1 MSNMWVGLAWAL
13 GLSVSFWLVWKGAWR
28 LQLSMAKQPGA
39 AGHAKMARL
48 FSRWVPMYQLE
59 GEQFFTAD
67 KPADAVKLRRQQGF
81 RRLADQLAQM
91 HPNGQISEQAQ
102 AARELVS
109 DVEFVSLYRV
119 PFQYRNQIA
128 SSFKLPY
135 GVSKTAG
142 NTLWD
147 AQGNAF
153 MDLTGA
159 YGCNVLG
166 YDAYKGMIRDAVEKA
181 DAIGPVLGPYSNA
194 VVDNARRLCE
204 ISHMDEVSFHMSGT
218 EAVMQAVRLA
228 QYHTGKRKIVRFAG
242 AYHGWWGEVQPGV
255 GNPVGARHTLTLKEM
270 GEQSLRVLAHRRDVA
285 CVLVNPLQALHPNSN
300 APGDGSLLSAASR
313 KAGYDKVAYTQWLK
327 RLREVCNKKGI
338 VLIFDEVFLGF
349 RLARGGAQAYFGVQ
363 ADMVTYGKTLGG
375 GLPVGVLCGKRAF
388 MKRYKASQPANICFA
403 RGTFNAHPYVMQSMN
418 CFLKEIEQP
427 HHDEMYRHIDE
438 VWNARAERLNAML
451 SRASLPVQVRN
462 MASVWTIVYT
472 APSRFHWMFQFYLI
486 TQGLML
492 GWVGSGR
499 LIFSHTFS
507 DADMDVFYGKF
518 MDAARRMKQDGWWD
532 QGAQSTSDQ
541 AIRNSLVRELMIA
554 KWGRWLIRWPDA
566 PSRRPW
572 GRSTGL

>member
-1 MSNMWVGLAWAL
+1 MSNIWDWLGWGLALLAL
-13 GLSVSFWLVWKGAWR
+13 LWLGWQLLWR

-48 FSRWVPMYQLE
+48 LSRWVPMYQLE
-59 GEQFFTAD
+59 GDQFFSVD
-67 KPADAVKLRRQQGF
+67 QPRLDVQKRREEGF
-81 RRLADQLAQM
+81 QRLAAQLNALHKAGGATQE
-91 HPNGQISEQAQ
+91 SQ

-109 DVEFVSLYRV
+109 DAEFVSLYRV
-119 PFQYRNQIA
+119 PFQYRLQIVA
-128 SSFKLPY
+128 HFKLPF
-135 GVSKTAG
+135 GVSKTEG

-147 AQGNAF
+147 AEGNPF

-159 YGCNVLG
+159 YGCNLLG
-166 YDAYKGMIRDAVEKA
+166 YDAYKRMIREGVDQADAV
-181 DAIGPVLGPYSNA
+181 GPVLGPYCPA

-285 CVLVNPLQALHPNSN
+285 CVLVNPLQALHPNAN
-300 APGDGSLLSAASR
+300 APGDGSLLSATSR
-313 KAGYDKVAYTQWLK
+313 KAGYDKAAYTQWLK
-327 RLREVCNKKGI
+327 RLREVCSQKGI

-388 MKRYKASQPANICFA
+388 MKRYKAHQPANICFA

-418 CFLKEIEQP
+418 CFLKEIEKPQY
-427 HHDEMYRHIDE
+427 DEMYRHIDE
-438 VWNARAERLNAML
+438 VWNERAERLNAML
-451 SRASLPVQVRN
+451 SRANLPVQVRN
-462 MASVWTIVYT
+462 MTSVWTIVYT
-472 APSRFHWMFQFYLI
+472 APSRFHWMLQFYLI
-486 TQGLML
+486 AQGLML

-499 LIFSHTFS
+499 LIFSHNFS
-507 DADMDVFYGKF
+507 DADMDVFYGRF
-518 MDAARRMKQDGWWD
+518 MDAARHMKQDGWWD
-532 QGAQSTSDQ
+532 QGAQSVSDQ
-541 AIRNSLVRELMIA
+541 AIRRSLVSELVRA
-554 KWGRWLIRWPDA
+554 KWHQWRGQPA
-566 PSRRPW
+566 
-572 GRSTGL
+572 

>member
-1 MSNMWVGLAWAL
+1 MSNIWDWLGWGLALLAL
-13 GLSVSFWLVWKGAWR
+13 LWLGWQLLWR

-48 FSRWVPMYQLE
+48 LSRWVPMYQLE
-59 GEQFFTAD
+59 GEHFFGVD
-67 KPADAVKLRRQQGF
+67 QPRLDVQKRREEGF
-81 RRLADQLAQM
+81 QRLATQLNALHKAGGATQ
-91 HPNGQISEQAQ
+91 QAQ
-102 AARELVS
+102 AVRELVS
-109 DVEFVSLYRV
+109 DAEFVSLYRV
-119 PFQYRNQIA
+119 PFQYRHQIV
-128 SSFKLPY
+128 SHFKLPF
-135 GVSKTAG
+135 GVSKTEG

-147 AQGNAF
+147 AEGNPF

-159 YGCNVLG
+159 YGCNLLG
-166 YDAYKGMIRDAVEKA
+166 YDAYKRMIREAVGQA
-181 DAIGPVLGPYSNA
+181 DAIGPVLGPYSGA

-285 CVLVNPLQALHPNSN
+285 CVLVNPLQALHPNAN
-300 APGDGSLLSAASR
+300 APGDGSLLSATSR
-313 KAGYDKVAYTQWLK
+313 KAGYDKAAYTQWLK
-327 RLREVCNKKGI
+327 RLREVCSQKGI

-388 MKRYKASQPANICFA
+388 MKRYKAHQPANICFA

-418 CFLKEIEQP
+418 CFLKEIEKPQY
-427 HHDEMYRHIDE
+427 DEMYRHIDE
-438 VWNARAERLNAML
+438 VWNERAERLNAML
-451 SRASLPVQVRN
+451 SRANLPVQVRN
-462 MASVWTIVYT
+462 LTSVWTIVYT
-472 APSRFHWMFQFYLI
+472 APSRFHWMLQFYLI
-486 TQGLML
+486 AQGLML

-499 LIFSHTFS
+499 LIFSHNFS

-518 MDAARRMKQDGWWD
+518 MDAARQMKQDGWWD
-532 QGAQSTSDQ
+532 QGAQSVSDQ
-541 AIRNSLVRELMIA
+541 AIRRSLVSELVRA
-554 KWGRWLIRWPDA
+554 KWHQWRCQPA
-566 PSRRPW
+566 
-572 GRSTGL
+572 